1 MARAVAEGA
10 RTVGGI
16 EVELRDEASP
26 EALKDYD
33 AIIIGMPTY
42 HHAMTNNMKSMLEDL
57 AVKNVD
63 LKGKL
68 GAVFG
73 SYGWSGEAPKL
84 IIEVLRNKFEMNIDD
99 SPLLIRYEP
108 DELGLDKCRQL
119 GKRIAEKLV
128 H

>member
-1 MARAVAEGA
+1 MVS
-10 RTVGGI
+10 GI

-26 EALKDYD
+26 ESLKDYA

-42 HHAMTNNMKSMLEDL
+42 HHTMTNNMKSMLEDL

-84 IIEVLRNKFEMNIDD
+84 ITEVLRNKFEMNIDD
-99 SPLLIRYEP
+99 PPLLIRYEP